1 MPPQASLPVQEIQF
15 IDESNTGTPQA
26 LTAAIAAAIGTRNAA
41 GSNSATGNITLN
53 MTTAGVAELV
63 IKKQA
68 DYNVQTQSI

>member
-41 GSNSATGNITLN
+41 GFKLTSIQ
-53 MTTAGVAELV
+53 V
-63 IKKQA
+63 IPSVWAWALWTKE
-68 DYNVQTQSI
+68 